1 MVTITRFEDIVARA
15 AGLALPRAQHQEMAY
30 LVDEALN
37 QPFSLTG
44 YTVCRRLAA
53 LFPER
58 TVLQVAD
65 FDLEEYARDGQCA
78 LHLAEIPFAETLTH
92 WHDPA
97 HPLETALRNAWL
109 QIDWRGNHLEALQL
123 SWGAGEYEVTRYFLI
138 AADRGVADRFY
149 ASACAWNN
157 EVRGEVL
164 VYEGHGWRKDTD
176 LFAAIAGASLESLV
190 LPGALKQEIVGD
202 LTAFF
207 DARATYERY
216 GVPWK
221 RGILFLGP
229 PGNGKTHAVKGIAKA
244 LGKPCLYVRNMAYDH
259 AIGQVF
265 AQARRSA
272 PCLLVLEDLD
282 SLVKNEHRSLLLNE
296 LDGFAANTGI
306 VTLATTNHP
315 ERLDPALIER
325 PSRFD
330 RKYHFGLPA
339 LVERQAYLVQWAAT
353 LQQELQP
360 GQDAVADAAA
370 RTEGFS
376 YAYLKELC
384 VSALMRWMVVPM
396 AGAMD
401 LVLDEQLTLLR
412 EQMKSTAKAAHKK
425 G

>member
-37 QPFSLTG
+37 QPFSLIG

-53 LFPER
+53 LFPDR
-58 TVLQVAD
+58 VVLQVAD
-65 FDLEEYARDGQCA
+65 FDPEEYARDGQCA
-78 LHLAEIPFAETLTH
+78 LHLAESPFAEALT
-92 WHDPA
+92 WWAGPE
-97 HPLETALRNAWL
+97 HPLKSEVQNAWL
-109 QIDWRGNHLEALQL
+109 RIGWRGELLEALQL
-123 SWGAGEYEVTRYFLI
+123 SWNAGDSTVTRYFLI
-138 AADRGVADRFY
+138 AADGGVAECFY
-149 ASACAWNN
+149 AAACAWNN

-164 VYEGHGWRKDTD
+164 VFDGHQWCKDAD

-190 LPGALKQEIVGD
+190 LPGALKKEIVGD
-202 LTAFF
+202 LVAFF
-207 DARATYERY
+207 EARATYERY

-244 LGKPCLYVRNMAYDH
+244 LGKPCLYVRNMANEY
-259 AIGQVF
+259 AIGNVF

-339 LVERQAYLVQWAAT
+339 LAERQAYLVQWAAT

-360 GQDAVADAAA
+360 
-370 RTEGFS
+370 S
-376 YAYLKELC
+376 
-384 VSALMRWMVVPM
+384 
-396 AGAMD
+396 
-401 LVLDEQLTLLR
+401 
-412 EQMKSTAKAAHKK
+412 
-425 G
+425 